1 MKKAF
6 EGALVKFTFEDGVA
20 PLEFDVNSMSA
31 ENMDYAIPFGMCH
44 RLGDMAAIPRK
55 DGLIVTEQMR
65 HDAIKA
71 GMAHYADV
79 NQKEWNMKGGTRPA
93 PQNPAI
99 AKLAAAKGMSYEQAQ
114 EYVANL
120 ALQEMSA

>member
-1 MKKAF
+1 MKKSINGAIVRF
-6 EGALVKFTFEDGVA
+6 EFDDNVPT
-20 PLEFDVNSMSA
+20 LEFDVNTMSE

-55 DGLIVTEQMR
+55 DGLVVTEQMR

-71 GMAHYADV
+71 GMAHYADA
-79 NQKEWNMKGGTRPA
+79 NQKEWNMKGRPA

-99 AKLAAAKGMSYEQAQ
+99 AKLAAAKGITYEEAQA
-114 EYVANL
+114 YVANL
-120 ALQEMSA
+120 ATQELSA

>member
-1 MKKAF
+1 MKKAI
-6 EGALVKFTFEDGVA
+6 EGALVKFTFDDNVPELV
-20 PLEFDVNSMSA
+20 FDVNSMSA

-44 RLGDMAAIPRK
+44 RLGDMAAIPRT

-79 NQKEWNMKGGTRPA
+79 NQKEWNMKGGTRAA

-99 AKLAAAKGMSYEQAQ
+99 AKLAAAKGITYEAAQ